1 MQTRRADNL
10 ADSLTPPFDHEESLS
25 SIVGR
30 LATETRSLATAEV
43 AVYKAKFGETAGAY
57 KSAAMFFAIAG
68 VLALAALIALLVGAI
83 LTLATLVGPGWA
95 TAIVV
100 LVVLAIAGVLAMI
113 GKSKLQTKSEP
124 VS

>member
-1 MQTRRADNL
+1 MVDP
-10 ADSLTPPFDHEESLS
+10 LTFATGEDESLV

-30 LATETRSLATAEV
+30 LATETKSFATAEV
-43 AVYKAKFGETAGAY
+43 AVYKAKFGETASAY
-57 KSAAMFFAIAG
+57 KSAAMFFAVAG

-83 LTLATLVGPGWA
+83 LTVATLVGPGWA

-100 LVVLAIAGVLAMI
+100 VAVLAVAAILAMI

>member
-1 MQTRRADNL
+1 MVDP
-10 ADSLTPPFDHEESLS
+10 LTFATGEDESLV

-30 LATETRSLATAEV
+30 LATETKSLATAEV
-43 AVYKAKFGETAGAY
+43 AVYKAKFGETASAY
-57 KSAAMFFAIAG
+57 KSAAMFFAVAG

-83 LTLATLVGPGWA
+83 LTVATLLGPGWA

-100 LVVLAIAGVLAMI
+100 VAVLAVAAILAMI

>member
-1 MQTRRADNL
+1 MPTRRSDVL
-10 ADSLTPPFDHEESLS
+10 VDPLTFATGEDESLV

-30 LATETRSLATAEV
+30 LATETKSLATAEV
-43 AVYKAKFGETAGAY
+43 AVYKAKFGETASAY
-57 KSAAMFFAIAG
+57 KSAAMFFAVAG

-83 LTLATLVGPGWA
+83 LTVATLVGPGWA

-100 LVVLAIAGVLAMI
+100 VAVLAVAAILAMI

>member
-1 MQTRRADNL
+1 MSDPVT
-10 ADSLTPPFDHEESLS
+10 LTGEDESLA

-30 LATETRSLATAEV
+30 LATETKSLATAEV
-43 AVYKAKFGETAGAY
+43 AVYKAKFGEAASAY
-57 KSAAMFFAIAG
+57 KSAAIFFAVAG

-83 LTLATLVGPGWA
+83 LTLATLVGPGWS
-95 TAIVV
+95 TVIVV
-100 LVVLAIAGVLAMI
+100 VAVLALAGILAMI